1 MIIEWKIIVE
11 SSKSI
16 IPRLLVHE
24 RNGSPIIC
32 VRNVQSRVVRVL
44 NTHRIHPVLFF
55 LNVLAFGNK
64 CVHCKYVWLLDRI
77 KVQYNSSSA
86 SEKCVTFYSLFWFYL
101 LVVYWSFYWG
111 HCFSAGQVSEK
122 RPFIPSAVI
131 SCATITLWKI
141 FCKLLSLRR
150 ERPVSDGRDKLRPG
164 FFLFQLGSHVPRWRT
179 LIHWLSKK
187 YVGKEPGDG
196 VAAGDENQKQSV
208 VDDRGCWWVLK
219 SCATYRTI
227 GACSGA
233 WVFTTFRVMPYR
245 IAFQGR
251 RRCYDVP
258 FLVLSV
264 LLSYARSLKY
274 VVSRVVSI
282 TSLRDFVHF
291 VGEKWTDLAFLVKMD
306 LSYGKP
312 LTNEEWFDF
321 CAPH

>member
-1 MIIEWKIIVE
+1 MIIGPNQSAIQLIVCKRKMRDFPFII
-11 SSKSI
+11 
-16 IPRLLVHE
+16 L
-24 RNGSPIIC
+24 
-32 VRNVQSRVVRVL
+32 
-44 NTHRIHPVLFF
+44 VLF
-55 LNVLAFGNK
+55 A
-64 CVHCKYVWLLDRI
+64 C
-77 KVQYNSSSA
+77 
-86 SEKCVTFYSLFWFYL
+86 
-101 LVVYWSFYWG
+101 VYWSFYWG

-233 WVFTTFRVMPYR
+233 ECLLRFEWCLIASRFKGVGVAMMSLFWFSLCFSVMLVR
-245 IAFQGR
+245 SNTS
-251 RRCYDVP
+251 
-258 FLVLSV
+258 FLVS
-264 LLSYARSLKY
+264 
-274 VVSRVVSI
+274 
-282 TSLRDFVHF
+282 
-291 VGEKWTDLAFLVKMD
+291 
-306 LSYGKP
+306 
-312 LTNEEWFDF
+312 
-321 CAPH
+321 CQ